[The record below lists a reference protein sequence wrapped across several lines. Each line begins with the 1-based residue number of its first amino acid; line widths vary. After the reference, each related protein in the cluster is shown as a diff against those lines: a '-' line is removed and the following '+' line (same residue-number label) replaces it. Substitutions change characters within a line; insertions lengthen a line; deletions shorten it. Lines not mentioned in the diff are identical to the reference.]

1 MGVRAAGG
9 SASMTWPARDIA
21 ETLAILTAP
30 GAPFEMAEVEIGG
43 RRLRSYVRMP
53 QNLRSLFDASRRFG
67 ARDLLGYEEERVTF
81 EAHLRAASPFG
92 SALSDRLG
100 VGQGGR
106 GALALTTLPEWSL
119 LPRGGP

>member
-43 RRLRSYVRMP
+43 RRLRSYVRLP
-53 QNLRSLFDASRRFG
+53 QNPPPPFDAN
-67 ARDLLGYEEERVTF
+67 
-81 EAHLRAASPFG
+81 P
-92 SALSDRLG
+92 RLG
-100 VGQGGR
+100 APDQSVYSAEQRQLTPHSPPHGPFCAPLVRPTCRGAVGGR
-106 GALALTTLPEWSL
+106 
-119 LPRGGP
+119 